1 MPKTGGSVL
10 TAEQEKELLKPIDQ
24 KIGSIQAQIDE
35 LRANG
40 TNKVISTLSAIESTK
55 RDKSI
60 SAEERNTLIEGYK
73 AELELA
79 KKVESENS
87 AQVSK
92 LIAEAETYL
101 KEHYK
106 NEYLEPVKASCALE
120 KEQAKQNYAAALE
133 RLKKEHEEAVSKTS
147 DAQEIKDEKYVY
159 KNRQFD
165 AKVNYQKDLQR
176 IKDRAHNAFSHE
188 YHLIDLLR
196 MSQVHSTGVS
206 GSEVGELQVHLQHPF
221 ILASERSVHCYS
233 PGIYCPLYHYPSSQ
247 GHSAS
252 DILQRHQHSSAG
264 IASNVPGSWCSWID
278 SAYWY

>member
-92 LIAEAETYL
+92 LIAEAE
-101 KEHYK
+101 
-106 NEYLEPVKASCALE
+106 A
-120 KEQAKQNYAAALE
+120 
-133 RLKKEHEEAVSKTS
+133 
-147 DAQEIKDEKYVY
+147 
-159 KNRQFD
+159 
-165 AKVNYQKDLQR
+165 
-176 IKDRAHNAFSHE
+176 
-188 YHLIDLLR
+188 
-196 MSQVHSTGVS
+196 
-206 GSEVGELQVHLQHPF
+206 
-221 ILASERSVHCYS
+221 
-233 PGIYCPLYHYPSSQ
+233 
-247 GHSAS
+247 
-252 DILQRHQHSSAG
+252 
-264 IASNVPGSWCSWID
+264 
-278 SAYWY
+278 